1 MAPVLISAIP
11 DHDGASVTK
20 SSIILA
26 AIIAAG
32 ALTGPATATAKRWRP
47 PPVDPSRIVRSANS
61 WQLQSTTTQTY
72 SLAIAGIP
80 KDYNV
85 LLPCAGFDVKGSGV
99 DLAAVNLSGFGRVD
113 PMPGKEGTPD
123 GGIRFA
129 ERQPDGSYVVPESR
143 AVVGPL
149 NQHEAIGCAL
159 SGGHWYDSKGNPN
172 NVALPNYIKHKPRLP
187 GRTKPTQVAGPVSV
201 TLAGFTGGAT
211 GDGPPRL
218 VLRITTGELSGP
230 VKLRMRADVLKQRSL
245 RASEND

>member
-1 MAPVLISAIP
+1 
-11 DHDGASVTK
+11 VTK

-26 AIIAAG
+26 AVIAAG

-47 PPVDPSRIVRSANS
+47 PPVDPSRIVRSGHS
-61 WQLQSTTTQTY
+61 WELQSNTTQTY
-72 SLAIAGIP
+72 SLTIAGIP
-80 KDYNV
+80 KDFNT
-85 LLPCAGFDVKGSGV
+85 LLPCAGFDIKGNGV
-99 DLAAVNLSGFGRVD
+99 DLAAVNLPGFGPVD

-123 GGIRFA
+123 GGILFA
-129 ERQPDGSYVVPESR
+129 ERQPDGSYVLPESR

-172 NVALPNYIKHKPRLP
+172 NVALPNYIKHKPRAP

-201 TLAGFTGGAT
+201 TLAGFTGHTTA
-211 GDGPPRL
+211 DGPPRL
-218 VLRITTGELSGP
+218 VLRITTDELSGP
-230 VKLRMRADVLKQRSL
+230 VKLRMRADVLKQRST

>member
-1 MAPVLISAIP
+1 M
-11 DHDGASVTK
+11 TK

-26 AIIAAG
+26 SVIAAG

-61 WQLQSTTTQTY
+61 WPLQSNTTQTF
-72 SLAIAGIP
+72 SLPIAGIP
-80 KDYNV
+80 KAFNT
-85 LLPCAGFDVKGSGV
+85 LLPCAGFDIKGSGV
-99 DLAAVNLSGFGRVD
+99 DLAAVNLPGFGPVD
-113 PMPGKEGTPD
+113 PMPGMEGTPD

-129 ERQPDGSYVVPESR
+129 ERQPDGSYVIPESR

-149 NQHEAIGCAL
+149 NRHEAIGCAL

-172 NVALPNYIKHKPRLP
+172 NVALPKYVKHKPRLP

-201 TLAGFTGGAT
+201 TLAGFTGHTAA
-211 GDGPPRL
+211 DGPPRL